1 MKEVKFLKDVFKTL
15 KRIDKKGSVRRVTNR
30 YANQLVKNKAAEILE
45 RKENKEAASRKT
57 K

>member
-15 KRIDKKGSVRRVTNR
+15 KRIDKKGSVRRVTDRHANR
-30 YANQLVKNKAAEILE
+30 LVKNKAAEILE
-45 RKENKEAASRKT
+45 RKENKQEASRKT